1 MNAINRSALV
11 VIPAQPFLDWLHQ
24 ADPTST
30 QLSLNDLR
38 KEATIYLLPE
48 YDTEEEARQH
58 LQKRCEGVFEEQLN
72 GWYRE
77 PSTWPADRNFKNFK
91 RWFEYQFH
99 SVIID
104 LCSHPIVREEL

>member
-1 MNAINRSALV
+1 MSLYG
-11 VIPAQPFLDWLHQ
+11 LHQ

-48 YDTEEEARQH
+48 YDTEEEAPQH
-58 LQKRCEGVFEEQLN
+58 LQKRCREVFEEQLN
-72 GWYRE
+72 GWYRD
-77 PSTWPADRNFKNFK
+77 PSAWLADRNFKNFK

>member
-1 MNAINRSALV
+1 MNTTNRSALV
-11 VIPAQPFLDWLHQ
+11 VIPARPFLDWLHQ

-30 QLSLNDLR
+30 QPSLNDLR

-58 LQKRCEGVFEEQLN
+58 LAKRCGEVFEEQLN
-72 GWYRE
+72 GWYRD
-77 PSTWPADRNFKNFK
+77 PSAWPADRTFKNFK